1 MKQLLTA
8 ALVVAAITAGDAL
21 AQPPSVGYLVPAAAL
36 PGQATDLALFG
47 GNLASPTAVW
57 SNMPAAKV
65 ELAPGIDGNG
75 TKADQLVYRV
85 TLPAETPVGIYGL
98 RLATGKGASNLR
110 LVMVDDLASVSD
122 NGNNKTIP
130 TAQSLNVPTA
140 VDGACEAE
148 SYDFYKLTA
157 AAGQRISVEVV
168 ARRLGSALD
177 PVIRLLDAAGR
188 ELAYSDDEPGIGADC
203 RFVHQFASPG
213 DYYLE
218 VRDIRYQ
225 GSPNHRYRLRIG
237 NFPLVNTPFPL
248 GAPKGSTPKLVAAGP
263 VADAV
268 APMNVT
274 VPSELAGGQLPMAVK
289 FPQGQGSSPLTLIA
303 STGPEQVE
311 FEPNDTPETAT
322 AIAAAWAIS
331 GRLQTAKD
339 RDFYEF
345 SAKKGERL
353 VFAGRTRSIGSPSD
367 LFLRIYNAAGGLL
380 VEAEDAGT
388 EEGAIN
394 FTFPEDGVY
403 RLMVEDLLHRGGPEY
418 CYRIEIQPYQAGF
431 ALAVEAEKYDVP
443 RSGVFAAKVTSARR
457 DYNGPITL
465 SVAGAG
471 DGFVLVNNVIPE
483 GKNETVLSVTVPARL
498 EPGQLHT
505 MQIVGQAKIG
515 DADVRATASTLAALR
530 KEWNGLPYPPAA
542 LDGLVGLGV
551 GPVFADFFQLAVE
564 PSPVPFA
571 QIAGAASFNV
581 KATKSNG
588 FDDVISLAVDGLP
601 PGVTAAVTPIAKGQ
615 PQAAVQLTG
624 PGSLAE
630 GDYRFRIVGSST
642 FQNQPKQV
650 IIDNAVLRVVRPLEV
665 TVAPAGPVKRGANQ
679 KVKLTVAR
687 TAAAAGAITLRLKNL
702 PTGMNAPAEITLAEG
717 QNEIEVDVTAAAEA
731 PLGEVGI
738 SAVATTKVKEKQVTI
753 ESPVVALAVVQ

>member
-1 MKQLLTA
+1 MKHLLTA
-8 ALVVAAITAGDAL
+8 ALVLIAITGRDVAAQA
-21 AQPPSVGYLVPAAAL
+21 PSVGYLSPSAAL
-36 PGQATDLALFG
+36 PGQATDLTLLG

-57 SNMPAAKV
+57 SNVPGAKI
-65 ELAPGIDGNG
+65 ELAPGIEGNG
-75 TKADQLVYRV
+75 TKAEQIVYRF

-110 LVMVDDLASVSD
+110 LVMVDDLASMAD
-122 NGNNKTIP
+122 NGNNKTLP
-130 TAQSLNVPTA
+130 TAQAVNVPTA
-140 VDGACEAE
+140 IDGACEAE
-148 SYDFYKLTA
+148 SYDFYKFTA
-157 AAGQRISVEVV
+157 TAGQHLSVEVV

-177 PVIRLLDAAGR
+177 PVVRLLDAAGR

-225 GSPNHRYRLRIG
+225 GSANHRYRLRIG

-248 GAPKGSTPKLVAAGP
+248 GAPKGSSPKLTVAGP
-263 VADAV
+263 AAEAV

-274 VPSELAGGQLPMAVK
+274 VPMELPGGQLPMAVK
-289 FPQGQGSSPLTLIA
+289 FAQGQGSSPLTLIA
-303 STGPEQVE
+303 SSGPEQVE

-322 AIAAAWAIS
+322 AIAAAWSVS
-331 GRLQTAKD
+331 GRLQAAKD
-339 RDFYEF
+339 RDYYEF

-367 LFLRIYNAAGGLL
+367 LFLRIYNASGGLL

-403 RLMVEDLLHRGGPEY
+403 RLMVEDLLHRGGPEH
-418 CYRIEIQPYQAGF
+418 CYRLEIQPYRAGF
-431 ALAVEAEKYDVP
+431 SLSVEAEKYDVP
-443 RSGVFAAKVTSARR
+443 KGGVFAAKVTSARR

-465 SVAGAG
+465 SVVGAG
-471 DGFVLVNNVIPE
+471 DGFVLANNVIPE
-483 GKNETVLSVTVPARL
+483 GKNETVMTVTVPARL
-498 EPGQLHT
+498 EPGQLHNI
-505 MQIVGQAKIG
+505 QIVGQAKIG
-515 DADVRATASTLAALR
+515 EADVRATASTLAALR

-542 LDGLVGLGV
+542 LDGLVTIGV
-551 GPVFADFFQLAVE
+551 GPVFGDFFQLTVE

-571 QIAGAASFNV
+571 QVAGAATFNV

-588 FDDVISLAVDGLP
+588 FDDAIALAVDGLP
-601 PGVTAAVTPIAKGQ
+601 PGVTATVAPIAKGQ
-615 PQAAVQLTG
+615 PQATIQLAG
-624 PGSLAE
+624 PGALAE
-630 GDYRFRIVGSST
+630 GDYRFRVVGSAA

-650 IIDNAVLRVVRPLEV
+650 VVDGAVLRVVRPFEV
-665 TVAPAGPVKRGANQ
+665 SVAPAGPVKRGTNQ
-679 KVKLTVAR
+679 KVKLAVAR
-687 TAAAAGAITLRLKNL
+687 TSAAAGAVTLRLKNL
-702 PTGMNAPAEITLAEG
+702 PSGMNAPAEIALAEG
-717 QNEIEVDVTAAAEA
+717 QNEIEVEITAAAEA
-731 PLGEVGI
+731 PLGDIGI